1 MPTDTVKMVPG
12 SGATWWSVF
21 IDGKRD
27 RFALQLAALTV
38 ACLKHSKVK

>member
-21 IDGKRD
+21 SIAGKRD

-38 ACLKHSKVK
+38 ACLR